1 MQVVLYVAAV
11 VSVCVLSGMVFFVM
25 RSVREDE
32 EELELE
38 AETGLSF
45 MHAAGRDVSP
55 LPTWRETEELL
66 GNAEREEAA
75 SMPVAEGIARHAVP
89 LQPVFAQGF
98 APHQAGHPA
107 GRGRKRSGSSAYAV
121 VLQGMVVG
129 AAIVL
134 LTQTQRRLLQG

>member
-1 MQVVLYVAAV
+1 MQVLYAAAV
-11 VSVCVLSGMVFFVM
+11 VSVCVLFGMVFFVL

-45 MHAAGRDVSP
+45 MHVAGRDISP

-66 GNAEREEAA
+66 RDAEREEAA
-75 SMPVAEGIARHAVP
+75 SMPVAAGIARHAVS
-89 LQPVFAQGF
+89 LQPVFTQGF
-98 APHQAGHPA
+98 APHQVSRPTN
-107 GRGRKRSGSSAYAV
+107 RGRTRGGSSAYAV

-134 LTQTQRRLLQG
+134 LTQTQRRPLEG